1 MANTVQR
8 LHPAVQRLP
17 LAYDTLQG
25 YIGGV
30 PNVSPN
36 TLEQLIRSGLYN
48 PKIADEF
55 HVQSLKRVIQVNRVD
70 LAKVIVKYVDINDP
84 LARPRTSTAF
94 SSNVD
99 DKFIKLL
106 YSFGADPTET
116 DDFGRTPFFYGHIN
130 SQEAIDVLVEAG
142 VDINKRDNNERPAIA
157 AMWERTERPFWR
169 DSHGATSDK
178 IKHLVRAGFRVRP
191 TDKGLTYQITKYY
204 QIHLKAEQEKKRE
217 QGRANRSYNEFI
229 RSVGPKFS
237 MGGLM
242 GCHELIA
249 QNLGANWSKNSSD
262 VYKRNERDFI
272 INVNSSP
279 ANAANAPIAASFSA
293 QLNDYRR
300 RQTLCHRCHIVA
312 QQDAEYKETESC
324 DQARVN
330 K

>member
-8 LHPAVQRLP
+8 LP
-17 LAYDTLQG
+17 LAYETLQG

-36 TLEQLIRSGLYN
+36 TLEQLIQSGLYN

-55 HVQSLKRVIQVNRVD
+55 RVQSLKRVIQVNRVD
-70 LAKVIVKYVDINDP
+70 LAKVIVKYLDINDP

-99 DKFIKLL
+99 DEFIKLL

-116 DDFGRTPFFYGHIN
+116 DNFGRTPFFYGHIN

-157 AMWERTERPFWR
+157 AMWERAERPFWR
-169 DSHGATSDK
+169 GGATSDK

-191 TDKGLTYQITKYY
+191 TDKGLTHQTTRYY

-229 RSVGPKFS
+229 RSVGPKFN

-242 GCHELIA
+242 GCQELIA

-279 ANAANAPIAASFSA
+279 ANAANAASFSA

-300 RQTLCHRCHIVA
+300 RQTLCHRQHIVA